1 MKRPTQILL
10 MALAVLATYS
20 LSRAQDEPLWKYITS
35 IGDEKTGGATAF
47 FARDCYRFTDAESEK
62 YPKLAVKRSGGTM
75 TALKETVDEFDC
87 KRRATRIR
95 IWIYTDDT
103 EQKEKNLDWTVV
115 VHGSVSEGL
124 LDYACRNRKQKK

>member
-1 MKRPTQILL
+1 MKRLAQILV
-10 MALAVLATYS
+10 MALAACATYS
-20 LSRAQDEPLWKYITS
+20 LSRAQDEPIWKYISS
-35 IGDEKTGGATAF
+35 IGNEKTGGATAF

-62 YPKLAVKRSGGTM
+62 YPKLAVKSSGVTM

-124 LDYACRNRKQKK
+124 LDYACRDRKQKK